1 MTRRSASLLP
11 LALLLLVI
19 GACAGAASSGA
30 PSGSPTPAPTTISSV
45 DEAAA
50 RVMEVHP
57 ELAGIPAKDPTIIG
71 GCCFWEGSATGDGYT
86 VRFEVGWGDCLSGC
100 IDRHS
105 WTFAVST
112 DGAVTLLDEQGSSP
126 VPSGVPGA
134 GMDADGGGGSTGGG
148 GGIVPGGTGVEG
160 HAMAGPTCPV
170 ARPNDPACADRPV
183 VGATLVFLTAEG
195 VEAARTT
202 TDADGFYAV
211 PLPPGRYTI
220 EPQPVEGM
228 MHGSPPIPVVVAD
241 GVVNVDI
248 PFDTGIR

>member
-1 MTRRSASLLP
+1 MTRLLVASLLV
-11 LALLLLVI
+11 LLLT
-19 GACAGAASSGA
+19 ACAGAASSGT
-30 PSGSPTPAPTTISSV
+30 PSGPPTPAPTTISSV

-57 ELAGIPAKDPTIIG
+57 ELAGIAQKDPTIIG
-71 GCCFWEGSATGDGYT
+71 GCCFWEGSETGDGYT
-86 VRFEVGWGDCLSGC
+86 VRFEVGWGDCMSGC

-105 WTFAVST
+105 WTFAVSA

-134 GMDADGGGGSTGGG
+134 GMDPGDAGGGSTGGG
-148 GGIVPGGTGVEG
+148 ILPGGTGIEG

-183 VGATLVFLTAEG
+183 VGATLVFLTADG
-195 VEAARTT
+195 AEAARTT

-211 PLPPGRYTI
+211 PLPPGPYTI

-228 MHGSPPIPVVVAD
+228 MHGSPTIPVVVND
-241 GVVNVDI
+241 GVVTVDI